1 MYVLN
6 ARDKD
11 MITFLPPVQKYLLE
25 NGIPMIK
32 RKGNTR
38 YFRRSNRLRATL
50 TDAPLFIR
58 LMSKS
63 GKEV

>member
-1 MYVLN
+1 MYVRN

-11 MITFLPPVQKYLLE
+11 IITFPSPVQKYLLQ
-25 NGIPMIK
+25 NGIPMITK
-32 RKGNTR
+32 RGNTR
-38 YFRRSNRLRATL
+38 YFRRSNRLRTML
-50 TDAPLFIR
+50 GNAPLFIR